1 VLLEAEVMKNE
12 TLLRVILFL
21 YVDVEIDDIDL
32 FLLKE
37 GGDDPTTN
45 LFWGEFDIISPP
57 CLRLALC

>member
-1 VLLEAEVMKNE
+1 MKNE